1 MSKHRGRRSN
11 YISERD
17 KIMHNLNELFV
28 PGTKKNNAER
38 YQIRSYKSL
47 ENYKNIAARFIDYCE
62 KENIKT
68 VSAMENMIPEY
79 LLLKKDEGCS
89 NATYKTYR
97 TGLSRAFKI
106 DAAEIQRNVDILSHD
121 KIDFTL
127 RREDLKR

>member
-1 MSKHRGRRSN
+1 MCPSVTPEALLNDKIKRERGGDFMSKHRGRRSN

-28 PGTKKNNAER
+28 PGTKKSNAER

-68 VSAMENMIPEY
+68 VPAMENMIQGR
-79 LLLKKDEGCS
+79 KGQNC
-89 NATYKTYR
+89 
-97 TGLSRAFKI
+97 
-106 DAAEIQRNVDILSHD
+106 
-121 KIDFTL
+121 
-127 RREDLKR
+127 